1 MVVLD
6 PGMGWDVL
14 EGVGVSLVV
23 VRRRVV
29 EGECVAGDI

>member
-1 MVVLD
+1 MGGVV
-6 PGMGWDVL
+6 